1 LVTGGR
7 PQAGS
12 RWDAEEF
19 TELVRLYDRELLRLC
34 FVISG
39 DVALAQ
45 DAVQSTWH
53 RMWRNPPRLRDDT
66 KVKAWLLAVAGN
78 EARQMLR
85 RLRRR
90 REREREAASRE
101 VDADIQAEWLDVAV
115 AIAKL
120 DDRARELLALRYV
133 IGLSAPEISA
143 VLRVSPG
150 AVRSRLHRTLKML
163 REEVADG

>member
-1 LVTGGR
+1 
-7 PQAGS
+7 
-12 RWDAEEF
+12 
-19 TELVRLYDRELLRLC
+19 
-34 FVISG
+34 
-39 DVALAQ
+39 
-45 DAVQSTWH
+45 
-53 RMWRNPPRLRDDT
+53 MWRNPPRLRDDT